1 MELAR
6 LTDSFNLFIGLR
18 SGLCDLISLTGKG
31 RLIVLYP
38 EHIGNDN
45 INLPVEQGVTD
56 IYELGRKNDIWCYE
70 YIKKHEDELIDT
82 ILSKLN

>member
-1 MELAR
+1 M
-6 LTDSFNLFIGLR
+6 
-18 SGLCDLISLTGKG
+18 
-31 RLIVLYP
+31 YP